1 MGQSLGIRTAI
12 LRSPFYTNP
21 NQMEAPM
28 SKIVFPSETMAET
41 QFALRS
47 TRKSS
52 PALAARNP
60 LKRLLSGMTALAV
73 AGSLVL
79 ASAVPSH
86 ADRRGDNIAKALAA
100 AIVLGL
106 IVNNA
111 NKGNG
116 RPAPAPVPKPEPVK
130 KPRVPSVCA
139 IEIDSDQGNAVTVY
153 SESCM
158 RDEGFDYRLPDC
170 ARSVRIYG
178 QRDRIYSA
186 KCLRDAGFRV
196 GGH

>member
-1 MGQSLGIRTAI
+1 
-12 LRSPFYTNP
+12 
-21 NQMEAPM
+21 M
-28 SKIVFPSETMAET
+28 SKIIFPSETMAET
-41 QFALRS
+41 HFALRGTAQS
-47 TRKSS
+47 G
-52 PALAARNP
+52 AVHARRSP
-60 LKRLLSGMTALAV
+60 LKRLLGGMTALAV

-116 RPAPAPVPKPEPVK
+116 HPAPAPKPVPVPVPVK
-130 KPRVPSVCA
+130 KPRVPNVCA
-139 IEIDSDQGNAVTVY
+139 IEIDSDAGYPVTVY
-153 SESCM
+153 SENCLQ
-158 RDEGFDYRLPDC
+158 DEGFDYRLPNC

-196 GGH
+196 NG

>member
-1 MGQSLGIRTAI
+1 
-12 LRSPFYTNP
+12 
-21 NQMEAPM
+21 M

-41 QFALRS
+41 HFALRS
-47 TRKSS
+47 TLKSS
-52 PALAARNP
+52 PVLAARNP
-60 LKRLLSGMTALAV
+60 LKRLLGGMTALAV

-116 RPAPAPVPKPEPVK
+116 QPTPAPVPKPVPVK
-130 KPRVPSVCA
+130 KPRVPGVCA

-186 KCLRDAGFRV
+186 KCLRDAGFRI
-196 GGH
+196 GGY

>member
-1 MGQSLGIRTAI
+1 
-12 LRSPFYTNP
+12 
-21 NQMEAPM
+21 M

-41 QFALRS
+41 HFALRS
-47 TRKSS
+47 TPKSS

-60 LKRLLSGMTALAV
+60 LKRLLGGMTALAV

-116 RPAPAPVPKPEPVK
+116 RPAPAPVPKPVPAK

>member
-1 MGQSLGIRTAI
+1 
-12 LRSPFYTNP
+12 
-21 NQMEAPM
+21 M

-41 QFALRS
+41 HFALRS
-47 TRKSS
+47 TPKSGPKTGITPPNRS
-52 PALAARNP
+52 P
-60 LKRLLSGMTALAV
+60 LKRLMTGMTALAV

-79 ASAVPSH
+79 ASAVPSQ

-111 NKGNG
+111 KKGNG
-116 RPAPAPVPKPEPVK
+116 HPAPVPAPIPLPQPLPVN
-130 KPRVPSVCA
+130 KPRVPAVCA
-139 IEIDSDQGNAVTVY
+139 IEIDSDRGNAVTVY

-178 QRDRIYSA
+178 ERDRIYSA

-196 GGH
+196 GGY

>member
-1 MGQSLGIRTAI
+1 
-12 LRSPFYTNP
+12 
-21 NQMEAPM
+21 M

-41 QFALRS
+41 HFALRS
-47 TRKSS
+47 TLKSS

-60 LKRLLSGMTALAV
+60 LKRLLGGMTALAV

-116 RPAPAPVPKPEPVK
+116 QPTPAPVPKPVPVK
-130 KPRVPSVCA
+130 KLRVPGVCA

-186 KCLRDAGFRV
+186 KCLRDAGFRI
-196 GGH
+196 GGY

>member
-1 MGQSLGIRTAI
+1 
-12 LRSPFYTNP
+12 
-21 NQMEAPM
+21 M

-41 QFALRS
+41 HFALRS
-47 TRKSS
+47 TPKSG
-52 PALAARNP
+52 PAVAARNP
-60 LKRLLSGMTALAV
+60 LKRLLGGMTALAV

-116 RPAPAPVPKPEPVK
+116 QPTPAPVPKPVPVK
-130 KPRVPSVCA
+130 KPRVPGVCA

-186 KCLRDAGFRV
+186 KCLRDAGFRI
-196 GGH
+196 GGY

>member
-1 MGQSLGIRTAI
+1 
-12 LRSPFYTNP
+12 
-21 NQMEAPM
+21 M

-41 QFALRS
+41 HFALRS
-47 TRKSS
+47 TLKSS

-60 LKRLLSGMTALAV
+60 LKRLLGGMTALAV

-116 RPAPAPVPKPEPVK
+116 QPTPAPVPKPVPVK
-130 KPRVPSVCA
+130 KPRVPGVCA

-186 KCLRDAGFRV
+186 KCLRDAGFRI
-196 GGH
+196 GGY

>member
-1 MGQSLGIRTAI
+1 
-12 LRSPFYTNP
+12 
-21 NQMEAPM
+21 M

-41 QFALRS
+41 HFALRS
-47 TRKSS
+47 TLKSG

-60 LKRLLSGMTALAV
+60 LKRLLGGMTALAV

-116 RPAPAPVPKPEPVK
+116 QPTPAPVPKPVPVK
-130 KPRVPSVCA
+130 KPRVPGVCA

-186 KCLRDAGFRV
+186 KCLRDAGFRI
-196 GGH
+196 GGY

>member
-1 MGQSLGIRTAI
+1 
-12 LRSPFYTNP
+12 
-21 NQMEAPM
+21 M

-41 QFALRS
+41 HFALRS
-47 TRKSS
+47 TPKSS

-60 LKRLLSGMTALAV
+60 LKRLLGGMTALAV

>member
-1 MGQSLGIRTAI
+1 
-12 LRSPFYTNP
+12 
-21 NQMEAPM
+21 M

-41 QFALRS
+41 HFALRS
-47 TRKSS
+47 TPKPDPKSGPKS
-52 PALAARNP
+52 GINPTNRNP
-60 LKRLLSGMTALAV
+60 LKRLMTGMTALAV

-79 ASAVPSH
+79 ASAVPSQ

-111 NKGNG
+111 KKGNG
-116 RPAPAPVPKPEPVK
+116 HPAPVPAPIPLPQPLPVK
-130 KPRVPSVCA
+130 KPRVPAVCA
-139 IEIDSDQGNAVTVY
+139 IEIDSDRGNAVTVY

-178 QRDRIYSA
+178 ERDRIYSA

-196 GGH
+196 GGY

>member
-1 MGQSLGIRTAI
+1 
-12 LRSPFYTNP
+12 
-21 NQMEAPM
+21 M

-41 QFALRS
+41 HFALRS
-47 TRKSS
+47 TLKSS
-52 PALAARNP
+52 PAVAARNP
-60 LKRLLSGMTALAV
+60 LKRLLGGMTALAV

-116 RPAPAPVPKPEPVK
+116 QPTPAPVPKPVPVK
-130 KPRVPSVCA
+130 KPRVPGVCA

-186 KCLRDAGFRV
+186 KCLRDAGFRI
-196 GGH
+196 GGY